1 MFAKFVNEKNVID
14 APVNQGS
21 VFNYNLDEA
30 AMRADGFKLVLP
42 DVLPVSVDMVCPEIR
57 YREKEEV
64 IEQYYVETYVAPPP
78 PPEPT
83 YAEKRAMSYLPVEE
97 QLDMM
102 YWDKKNGTNH
112 WERHIDSVKAAFPKP
127 VEEHPDES

>member
-21 VFNYNLDEA
+21 IFNYNLDEA
-30 AMRADGFKLVLP
+30 AMRADGFKPVLP
-42 DVLPVSVDMVCPEIR
+42 DVLPLPNDMVYPEIR

-64 IEQYYVETYVAPPP
+64 IERYYVETYVAPPS
-78 PPEPT
+78 PPELT
-83 YAEKRAMSYLPVEE
+83 YQEKRAAAYSPIPE

-112 WERHIDSVKAAFPKP
+112 WEKHIDAVKAAFPKP